1 MSNDEIILML
11 SRKIKTFQQVL
22 TDDGIATVECKGCK
36 KQVKNYEYTKGM
48 IYAFHNIMM
57 ELQDEQSSQG

>member
-22 TDDGIATVECKGCK
+22 TDDGIAAVECKECK

-57 ELQDEQSSQG
+57 ELQDEQPSKG